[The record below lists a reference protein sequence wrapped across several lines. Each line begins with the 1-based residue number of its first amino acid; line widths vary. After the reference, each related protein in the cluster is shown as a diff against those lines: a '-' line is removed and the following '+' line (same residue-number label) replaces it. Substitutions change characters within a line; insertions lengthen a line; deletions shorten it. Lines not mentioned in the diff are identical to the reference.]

1 MLPVLPA
8 IELVITPV
16 SASTEV
22 VTLEESRDVIELE
35 MPAEL
40 LELIELEDSTV
51 EVL

>member
-1 MLPVLPA
+1 MLPVLLT

-40 LELIELEDSTV
+40 PELIELEDSTV

>member
-1 MLPVLPA
+1 MLPVLPT

-16 SASTEV
+16 SASTDV
-22 VTLEESRDVIELE
+22 VTLEESREVIAPE

-40 LELIELEDSTV
+40 LELVELEDSTV